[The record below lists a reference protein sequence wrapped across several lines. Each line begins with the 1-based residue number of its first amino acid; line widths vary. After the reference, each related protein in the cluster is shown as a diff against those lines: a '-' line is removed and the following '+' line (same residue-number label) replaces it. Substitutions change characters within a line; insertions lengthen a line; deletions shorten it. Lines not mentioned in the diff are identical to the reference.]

1 MLLTEPFWIE
11 TGHTGRLGIMPR
23 PRGGEW
29 LEDEIAGWKAGRVD
43 AVLCLLQPNEIAE
56 LDLAAEERL
65 CRDFG
70 IVYLSFAIPDRAVP
84 DDAVKFK
91 QLALDLRD
99 RLRKRQ
105 SVAIHCRAGIGRSA
119 LAAACT
125 MIVIGF
131 KADPAISLIARA
143 RGLLVPDTTLQ
154 RDWIA
159 AFETNDMCSPEW
171 KTKA

>member
-29 LEDEIAGWKAGRVD
+29 LEDEIAGWKAGGVD
-43 AVLCLLQPNEIAE
+43 VVLCLLQSNEIAE

-70 IVYLSFAIPDRAVP
+70 ITYLAFAIPDRGVP
-84 DDAVKFK
+84 ADAVKFK
-91 QLALDLRD
+91 QLALDLCD

-105 SVAIHCRAGIGRSA
+105 SVAIHCRAGIGRAS
-119 LAAACT
+119 LAAACA
-125 MIVIGF
+125 MIMMRF
-131 KADPAISLIARA
+131 KADQALSLIARA
-143 RGLLVPDTTLQ
+143 RGLLVPDTALQ
-154 RDWIA
+154 RDWIRE
-159 AFETNDMCSPEW
+159 FETNN
-171 KTKA
+171 TV